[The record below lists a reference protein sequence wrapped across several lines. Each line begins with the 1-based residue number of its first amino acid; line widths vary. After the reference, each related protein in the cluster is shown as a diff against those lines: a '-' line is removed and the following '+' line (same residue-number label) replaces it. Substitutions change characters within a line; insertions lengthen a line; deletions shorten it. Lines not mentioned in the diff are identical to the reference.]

1 MLTITTLEAGL
12 RIGAALGL
20 GAAVGLE
27 RQIGKHPAG
36 FRTMTLISIG
46 SAGFVLLVMEVG
58 AGTSGMRSDSA
69 AQATSRVLQGLT
81 TGIGFLGAGTI
92 VRADKSVHGL
102 TTAAAVW
109 CVAAIGAAC
118 GLGEIALASM
128 LTAASLLTLVVLKL
142 CERSI
147 RAFGPK
153 NKDAD
158 APHSQ
163 SAKGEKHSEAMSS
176 DSD

>member
-1 MLTITTLEAGL
+1 MLTITTLETGL

-20 GAAVGLE
+20 GAAIGFE
-27 RQIGKHPAG
+27 RQLGKHPAG

-46 SAGFVLLVMEVG
+46 SAAFVLLVIEVG
-58 AGTSGMRSDSA
+58 AGSNGMQSDAA

-92 VRADKSVHGL
+92 VRADKGVQGL

-118 GLGEIALASM
+118 GLGEFGLAAM
-128 LTAASLLTLVVLKL
+128 LTAAALLTLVVMKV
-142 CERSI
+142 CELPI
-147 RAFGPK
+147 RALGPK
-153 NKDAD
+153 GKDSD
-158 APHSQ
+158 APLTNTATGSP
-163 SAKGEKHSEAMSS
+163 SS
-176 DSD
+176 GGTSNHTD

>member
-1 MLTITTLEAGL
+1 MLTITTLETGL

-20 GAAVGLE
+20 GAAIGFE

-46 SAGFVLLVMEVG
+46 SAAFVLLVIEVG
-58 AGTSGMRSDSA
+58 AGNKGMQSDAA

-118 GLGEIALASM
+118 GLGEFALATM
-128 LTAASLLTLVVLKL
+128 LTAAALLTLVVMKV
-142 CERSI
+142 CELPI
-147 RAFGPK
+147 RALGP
-153 NKDAD
+153 NTKDTD
-158 APHSQ
+158 APLTHNATGSPSGEASNHS
-163 SAKGEKHSEAMSS
+163 
-176 DSD
+176 D

>member
-1 MLTITTLEAGL
+1 MLTITTLETGL

-20 GAAVGLE
+20 GAAVGFE
-27 RQIGKHPAG
+27 RQLGKHPAG

-46 SAGFVLLVMEVG
+46 SAAFVLLVIEVG
-58 AGTSGMRSDSA
+58 AGSSGMQSDAA

-92 VRADKSVHGL
+92 VRAEKGVHGL

-118 GLGEIALASM
+118 GLGAFSLAIM
-128 LTAASLLTLVVLKL
+128 LTAAALITLVVMKIF
-142 CERSI
+142 EQPI
-147 RAFGPK
+147 RGLGPK
-153 NKDAD
+153 AKDTD
-158 APHSQ
+158 APAQHSGAFDP
-163 SAKGEKHSEAMSS
+163 SNSNGKAS
-176 DSD
+176 D

>member
-20 GAAVGLE
+20 GAAIGLE

-46 SAGFVLLVMEVG
+46 SAGFVLLVLEVG
-58 AGTSGMRSDSA
+58 AGSSGMRSDSA

-118 GLGEIALASM
+118 GLGEIALAAM
-128 LTAASLLTLVVLKL
+128 LTAAALITLVVLKV
-142 CERSI
+142 CERPI
-147 RAFGPK
+147 RTFGPK
-153 NKDAD
+153 NKDID
-158 APHSQ
+158 APHPQNANGGTSSGAE
-163 SAKGEKHSEAMSS
+163 SAGS
-176 DSD
+176 D

>member
-1 MLTITTLEAGL
+1 MLTITTLEAGI

-27 RQIGKHPAG
+27 RQFGRHPAG

-46 SAGFVLLVMEVG
+46 SAAFVLLVIEVG

-128 LTAASLLTLVVLKL
+128 LTAASLLTLVVLKI
-142 CERSI
+142 CEWPI
-147 RAFGPK
+147 RAFGPAS
-153 NKDAD
+153 KDTD
-158 APHSQ
+158 APHTQ
-163 SAKGEKHSEAMSS
+163 GASS
-176 DSD
+176 DREYRSNSTDSD

>member
-1 MLTITTLEAGL
+1 MLTITTLEAAT

-20 GAAVGLE
+20 GAAIGLE
-27 RQIGKHPAG
+27 RQFGKHPAG

-46 SAGFVLLVMEVG
+46 SAAFVLLVVEVG

-69 AQATSRVLQGLT
+69 AQAVSRVLQGLT

-92 VRADKSVHGL
+92 VRADKGVHGL

-118 GLGEIALASM
+118 GLGETLLASM
-128 LTAASLLTLVVLKL
+128 VTGAALIALIVMKLLEKPLRTF
-142 CERSI
+142 
-147 RAFGPK
+147 AT
-153 NKDAD
+153 KDVD
-158 APHSQ
+158 APHVHESPGPETAQ
-163 SAKGEKHSEAMSS
+163 NHR
-176 DSD
+176 

>member
-1 MLTITTLEAGL
+1 MLTITTLETGF

-20 GAAVGLE
+20 GAAVGFE

-36 FRTMTLISIG
+36 LRTMTLISIG
-46 SAGFVLLVMEVG
+46 SAAFVLLVIEVG
-58 AGTSGMRSDSA
+58 GKTNGLQSDAA

-92 VRADKSVHGL
+92 VRADKNVHGL

-118 GLGEIALASM
+118 GLGEIGLATM
-128 LTAASLLTLVVLKL
+128 LTAAALLTLVIMKL
-142 CERSI
+142 CELPI
-147 RAFGPK
+147 RALGPK
-153 NKDAD
+153 TKDTD
-158 APHSQ
+158 APLAQNASPAQ
-163 SAKGEKHSEAMSS
+163 STAVNSKHS
-176 DSD
+176 D

>member
-1 MLTITTLEAGL
+1 MITITAAEAAI
-12 RIGAALGL
+12 RIAAALL
-20 GAAVGLE
+20 FGAAVGLE

-46 SAGFVLLVMEVG
+46 SAAFVLVVLEVG
-58 AGTSGMRSDSA
+58 AGSSGLKSDSA

-92 VRADKSVHGL
+92 IRADKSVHGL

-118 GLGEIALASM
+118 GLGSIALAGM
-128 LTAASLLTLVVLKL
+128 LTGAALITLVVLKIAEKPL
-142 CERSI
+142 H
-147 RAFGPK
+147 AMGLTA
-153 NKDAD
+153 KDTD
-158 APHSQ
+158 APHNKNGG
-163 SAKGEKHSEAMSS
+163 AANPGET

>member
-1 MLTITTLEAGL
+1 MLTITTIEAVA

-20 GAAVGLE
+20 GAVIGLE
-27 RQIGKHPAG
+27 RQFGKHPAG

-46 SAGFVLLVMEVG
+46 SAAFTLLVIEVG
-58 AGTSGMRSDSA
+58 AGASGMRSDSA

-92 VRADKSVHGL
+92 VRADKGVHGL

-118 GLGEIALASM
+118 GLGEILLASIV
-128 LTAASLLTLVVLKL
+128 TGAALIALVVMKL
-142 CERSI
+142 LERPLHLI
-147 RAFGPK
+147 GPA
-153 NKDAD
+153 NKDSD
-158 APHSQ
+158 APHMTGA
-163 SAKGEKHSEAMSS
+163 SAPGSGIGNRA
-176 DSD
+176 

>member
-1 MLTITTLEAGL
+1 MDPISHLDTAL
-12 RIGAALGL
+12 RIAASLGL
-20 GAAVGLE
+20 GATVGIE
-27 RQIGKHPAG
+27 RQLGKHPAG

-46 SAGFVLLVMEVG
+46 SAAFVLIVLRVG
-58 AGTSGMRSDSA
+58 SGGNTLGSDAA

-118 GLGEIALASM
+118 GLGELVLASM
-128 LTAASLLTLVVLKL
+128 LTAAALITLVVLKL
-142 CERSI
+142 GEKPL
-147 RAFGPK
+147 RALGPAAT
-153 NKDAD
+153 DSD
-158 APHSQ
+158 APRAPTLPDQ
-163 SAKGEKHSEAMSS
+163 PEQP
-176 DSD
+176 DR